1 VNLVRG
7 SIVDEA
13 ALAQALA
20 DGRLRGAALDV
31 FEHEPLKRTSPLLEM
46 DQVILTPHSL
56 CWTDA
61 FASAVADSAIEA
73 VIDVARG
80 RAPRH
85 PVST

>member
-1 VNLVRG
+1 MNLARR

-13 ALAQALA
+13 ALPQALA
-20 DGRLRGAALDV
+20 DGRFRGAALDV
-31 FEHEPLKRTSPLLEM
+31 FEHEPLERTSPLLEI

-61 FASAVADSAIEA
+61 FANAVADSAIKA

-80 RAPRH
+80 WAPRH